1 MYKPLKCF
9 TFLCIPPILVGA
21 MIGIR
26 FLIFYF
32 KGTGT
37 GHVQSLILACTL
49 IIIGFLTLM
58 MGLLGDILASNKKL
72 LEDTQY
78 HVRRI
83 EYDILQNKRE
93 IKEYG
98 EGTGDAEGDAHE

>member
-1 MYKPLKCF
+1 
-9 TFLCIPPILVGA
+9 
-21 MIGIR
+21 
-26 FLIFYF
+26 
-32 KGTGT
+32 
-37 GHVQSLILACTL
+37 
-49 IIIGFLTLM
+49 M

>member
-1 MYKPLKCF
+1 MYVNYNW
-9 TFLCIPPILVGA
+9 ISHVND
-21 MIGIR
+21 
-26 FLIFYF
+26 
-32 KGTGT
+32 GT
-37 GHVQSLILACTL
+37 
-49 IIIGFLTLM
+49 
-58 MGLLGDILASNKKL
+58 LGDILASNKKL

-98 EGTGDAEGDAHE
+98 EGTGDDRGDAHE

>member
-1 MYKPLKCF
+1 MFYISVHSSHISWCNDWNP
-9 TFLCIPPILVGA
+9 
-21 MIGIR
+21 